1 MPTAAM
7 RRKRSSAAL
16 GGNATSAELR
26 ALIAA
31 LGGDDGTVRRGAREA
46 LVAIGKPAVRSLI
59 EALQDA
65 NEHLRWEAAKAL
77 SEIRGKSA
85 AAALVVALE
94 DESFGIRWLAAE
106 GLVALGR
113 HTLPLLLPALV
124 KRAGSIWL
132 REGALHVLHLL
143 AHQGLGDETRPVV
156 AALEGPDPT
165 VAVPLAAGDAIE
177 KLRRARRRRGSPK
190 AADK

>member
-1 MPTAAM
+1 MPKAAM
-7 RRKRSSAAL
+7 RRKRS
-16 GGNATSAELR
+16 GNATSAEVR

-59 EALQDA
+59 EALQYPS
-65 NEHLRWEAAKAL
+65 EHVRWEAAKAL
-77 SEIRGKSA
+77 GEIRDKTSA
-85 AAALVVALE
+85 PALVVALE
-94 DESFGIRWLAAE
+94 DKSSGIRWLAAE
-106 GLVALGR
+106 GLIALGR
-113 HTLPLLLPALV
+113 HTLPPLLFALV
-124 KRAGSIWL
+124 KRPSSIWL

-156 AALEGPDPT
+156 AALEGPAPT
-165 VAVPLAAGDAIE
+165 VAVPLAAEDAIE
-177 KLRRARRRRGSPK
+177 KLRRPRPRRRSLK